1 MNPNFFQILTKGQIM
16 VNLLI
21 FLILFA
27 ILLSFIRF
35 IKGPHLTDRIVA
47 FDTMG
52 IIAVSL
58 LVLLSVTLKSSL
70 YLDVAFVFALIGF
83 IGTII
88 FARFNVAKDSDA

>member
-1 MNPNFFQILTKGQIM
+1 MDEFLTIT
-16 VNLLI
+16 I
-21 FLILFA
+21 AFA
-27 ILLSFIRF
+27 ILLAFIRF

-58 LVLLSVTLKSSL
+58 LVFLSITLKSSL
-70 YLDVAFVFALIGF
+70 YLDVALVFALIGF

-88 FARFNVAKDSDA
+88 FARFNITKENDD

>member
-1 MNPNFFQILTKGQIM
+1 MVTFLIL
-16 VNLLI
+16 
-21 FLILFA
+21 LILFA

-35 IKGPHLTDRIVA
+35 IKGPHLTDRVVA

-58 LVLLSVTLKSSL
+58 LVVLSVTIKSSL

-88 FARFNVAKDSDA
+88 FARFNVAKGDDA

>member
-1 MNPNFFQILTKGQIM
+1 M
-16 VNLLI
+16 VTGLI
-21 FLILFA
+21 FLIALA

-35 IKGPHLTDRIVA
+35 IKGPHLTDRVVA

-58 LVLLSVTLKSSL
+58 LVVLSVTIKNSL

-88 FARFNVAKDSDA
+88 FARFNVVKGDDV

>member
-1 MNPNFFQILTKGQIM
+1 MVTFLIL
-16 VNLLI
+16 
-21 FLILFA
+21 LILFA

-35 IKGPHLTDRIVA
+35 IKGPHLTDRVVA

-58 LVLLSVTLKSSL
+58 LVLLSVTIKSSL
-70 YLDVAFVFALIGF
+70 YLDVAFVFALIEF

-88 FARFNVAKDSDA
+88 FARFNVAKGDDA

>member
-1 MNPNFFQILTKGQIM
+1 MNEFLTI
-16 VNLLI
+16 I
-21 FLILFA
+21 IAFA

-35 IKGPHLTDRIVA
+35 IKGPHLTDRVVA

-58 LVLLSVTLKSSL
+58 LVLLSITVKSSL
-70 YLDVAFVFALIGF
+70 YLDVALVFALIGF

-88 FARFNVAKDSDA
+88 FARFNVAKDSDD